1 MLALTAHKDWK
12 LYQLDVINAFLH
24 GTLKEEV
31 YMKVPE
37 GIDYLPGQVCKLNKT
52 LYGLKQASREW
63 NAKLVEE
70 LIHQGFIQSKLDHSL
85 FIHRTGS
92 DITIAAIYVDDILL
106 TRSNISTITSL
117 KQHLHSSFGIK
128 DLGIIKYFLGIEVSY
143 VPSGII
149 LSQTKYTKD
158 ILQLADIDLSSKA
171 VTPLPLN
178 LKLTADDGPLFHDAE
193 LYRSLVGKLN
203 FLTNTRPDLS
213 YIVQMLSQFL
223 QHPRLPHYEALLHT
237 LRYIHHTT
245 GQGILLKGADK
256 LTLQAFSDSDWASF
270 PDSCRSVTG
279 YILLLGNSPVT
290 WKSKK
295 QRTVS
300 RSSSEAEYRA
310 MASAAS
316 EVVWTVNLLEELGIH
331 DLKPIQLNCDN
342 QSAHHIARN
351 PVLTDKTHRHR
362 LSFFSR
368 KGA

>member
-1 MLALTAHKDWK
+1 M
-12 LYQLDVINAFLH
+12 
-24 GTLKEEV
+24 
-31 YMKVPE
+31 
-37 GIDYLPGQVCKLNKT
+37 
-52 LYGLKQASREW
+52 
-63 NAKLVEE
+63 
-70 LIHQGFIQSKLDHSL
+70 
-85 FIHRTGS
+85 
-92 DITIAAIYVDDILL
+92 
-106 TRSNISTITSL
+106 
-117 KQHLHSSFGIK
+117 
-128 DLGIIKYFLGIEVSY
+128 
-143 VPSGII
+143 
-149 LSQTKYTKD
+149 
-158 ILQLADIDLSSKA
+158 
-171 VTPLPLN
+171 N

-256 LTLQAFSDSDWASF
+256 LTLQAFSDSDWASC
-270 PDSCRSVTG
+270 PDSRRSVTG

-351 PVLTDKTHRHR
+351 PVFHERTKHIDIDCHFTREKVLEGLIQLSYLPTQNQHADVLTKIIPP
-362 LSFFSR
+362 
-368 KGA
+368 A